1 MEVSFELK
9 FSINGREIDK
19 GIFKVSGENKSVL
32 REAIFMALDKYKAI
46 SLDKI
51 TTKIDTSRET

>member
-9 FSINGREIDK
+9 FLINGKEVEK
-19 GIFKVSGENKSVL
+19 GSFKVSGDNKSIL
-32 REAIFMALDKYKAI
+32 RESLFVALDKYKAI

-51 TTKIDTSRET
+51 TTKIDKAK